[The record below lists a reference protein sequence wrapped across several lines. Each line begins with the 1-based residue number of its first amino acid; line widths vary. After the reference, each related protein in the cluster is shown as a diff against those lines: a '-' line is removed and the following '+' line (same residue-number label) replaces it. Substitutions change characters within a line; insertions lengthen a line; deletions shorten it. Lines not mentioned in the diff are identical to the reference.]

1 MSFLC
6 PKLKQV
12 ACIKTESS
20 VLAGSAKTQKFV
32 YFKPTKRQKVIQKVG
47 MVSQGV
53 PRVDPEESLRF
64 SRVVEAE

>member
-6 PKLKQV
+6 PTLKQV

-20 VLAGSAKTQKFV
+20 VLAGSADTQTFA

-47 MVSQGV
+47 MVSLEV
-53 PRVDPEESLRF
+53 PREGLKESLRF
-64 SRVVEAE
+64 GRVVEAG